1 MNQRQSSSSGGS
13 VLVERMRAQGV
24 RVTSP
29 RRAIARVLET
39 AEDHLDV
46 EEITARARRLDPSVH
61 RATVYRT
68 LGLLK
73 DLGLVDELDLL
84 HMRGD
89 RHFYEMRS
97 GGQHAHVICT
107 ACGAVLEPGGA
118 IMERCVDR
126 LREATGYAIAFYRL
140 EAGGLCPKCRT
151 EGASSEA

>member
-1 MNQRQSSSSGGS
+1 MSERRPSLG
-13 VLVERMRAQGV
+13 VPKLIERMRAKGI

-29 RRAIARVLET
+29 RRAIARVLEG

-46 EEITARARRLDPSVH
+46 EEITERAKRIDPSVH

-73 DLGLVDELDLL
+73 ELGLVDELDLL

-89 RHFYEMRS
+89 RHYYELRA

-107 ACGAVLEPGGA
+107 SCGKVLEPGGQL
-118 IMERCVDR
+118 MDRCIDR
-126 LREATGYAIAFYRL
+126 LARATGFQIDFYRL
-140 EAGGLCPKCRT
+140 EAGGLCPGCQANSDR
-151 EGASSEA
+151 